1 MKAYWCPIIVAS
13 AIMTVALPA
22 MAEKRKFFL
31 KSGDRVCFYGDS
43 ITEQRFYPTD
53 VETYVLTRFP
63 NMRVRFMDSGVGGD
77 RVTGGWAG
85 PINLRL
91 RRDVFPFKPN
101 VVTIMLGMNDAG
113 YQPLNPRLFSIYRQG
128 YEHIINS
135 LQRHLPGVRIVL
147 LETSPYD
154 DVTHKLKFPGGYNSV
169 LIHYNRFVDHLAKR
183 HHLLCVNFNKPLV
196 KVLKLAW
203 RIKPKLARQ
212 IIPGRIHPSVAG
224 QLVMAQALLKAWG
237 APSII
242 STVAINGAVAKLINV
257 ANAQVSDLKRQPGVL
272 SWTQRDDSLPMPVI
286 GLHENWP
293 LFPSWNIFLPPQPNP
308 KFTNPV
314 AALVNKLSGFT
325 HELDREMLTVK
336 GLPAPDYKL
345 LIDGQ
350 RVADFSSKDLA
361 DGINLSNYFT
371 PMLRQA
377 YHVSN
382 IVWEQTQIRFVA
394 WHGVQTTM
402 QNFNFNWSPPTLNL
416 PVTTENDV
424 AVARSVSKVVR
435 AMNRLQDAVIA
446 QEYVAN
452 QPKLHHYAL
461 VAIGR

>member
-1 MKAYWCPIIVAS
+1 MKAYWYTIIVAL
-13 AIMTVALPA
+13 AIMAVALPA
-22 MAEKRKFFL
+22 MAAKRKFFL

-63 NMRVRFMDSGVGGD
+63 KLRVRFIDSGVGGD

-91 RRDVFPFKPN
+91 RRDVFPFKPT

-113 YQPLNPRLFSIYRQG
+113 YQPFNPTLFSIYRKG

-154 DVTHKLKFPGGYNSV
+154 DVTHKPKFPGGYNSV
-169 LIHYNRFVDHLAKR
+169 LIHYNRFVDHLAKLY
-183 HHLLCVNFNKPLV
+183 HLLCVNFNKPLV

-203 RIKPKLARQ
+203 RINPKLARQ

-237 APSII
+237 APPIV
-242 STVAINGAVAKLINV
+242 STVTINGATASLIRA
-257 ANAQVSDLKRQPGVL
+257 ANTQVGNLKRQQGGL
-272 SWTQRDDSLPMPVI
+272 TWTQRDGSLPMPVI

-314 AALVNKLSGFT
+314 AALVNKFSGFT
-325 HELDREMLTVK
+325 HQLDREMLTVK
-336 GLPAPDYKL
+336 GLPASRYKL

-350 RVADFSSKDLA
+350 LIADFGSKDLA
-361 DGINLSNYFT
+361 GGINLSHYFT
-371 PMLRQA
+371 PMLQQA
-377 YHVSN
+377 YRVSN

-402 QNFNFNWSPPTLNL
+402 QDFNFNWSPPTLNL
-416 PVTTENDV
+416 PVTTENDA
-424 AVARSVSKVVR
+424 AVARAVSEVVR
-435 AMNRLQDAVIA
+435 TMNGLQDAVIA
-446 QEYVAN
+446 REYVAN
-452 QPKLHHYAL
+452 QPQLHRYAL
-461 VAIGR
+461 VPIGE